1 MSEIFYSQVDSALQE
16 ELNARGRAGKSD
28 RSTEALNFMLGKI
41 ANVELVA
48 YENESRTTAL
58 NKLGG
63 SNVRSGEYLP
73 TGTEANPGFLDDRR
87 VTIEKSSWVTD
98 TVTGEINVDTTTDE
112 LVNSTKRIPPY
123 ITSADINIG
132 DHSMGLLNKA
142 TININIP
149 NPQRDLNFF
158 ESVWLRPGRHVT
170 INIAHPESAVITQGS
185 LSGSL
190 PSTEKI
196 KKLNPNITDSEI
208 RNFKKMNQ
216 YEFYGLITNFSFV
229 YNEDTSVSATIN
241 LTGTSNVYT
250 DVSLFMSPSK
260 RNRNEIEINT
270 ISNSTAE
277 TNTFTTAFGNEFDIV
292 IDPGPP
298 PPVPIVDLVDESS
311 ELRQPNPIFDE
322 LEAEVNKEILA
333 VRLQETTLTNQIA
346 VKKSD
351 SDYNWLIDGKPYMSG
366 SVESETYITLS
377 WLVDYMNRVIIDKRK
392 KASTPESGTDTFTDL
407 IKIICT
413 EQEDLC
419 TSNYYSEITS
429 ANPSTIFLFSENKK
443 LNTYGDLVW
452 YDEIKNAPTFQ
463 VGDNAYP
470 SRIFINLQYIFDI
483 IQSLS
488 ADPKT
493 FNVNSFFKEIS
504 YGISVNTGRAINLS
518 LITHPVIDNVLLF
531 YDSNRVKIKQ
541 NPQVTEY
548 PIPMFANDPNGTI
561 VRKFTFNAKIPD
573 SVKNLSYVLN
583 QDPEEISELDV
594 APYMNFM
601 YNSANVVRTT
611 DNRGNV
617 IEQQNPQA
625 RALLDKLKQQY
636 REKYTTFLN
645 DLNKSKI
652 EFGKNPTSTQR
663 IAELRQSLTKYI
675 QYPTPILTE
684 TNQLTAPMYPFDV
697 ELTIDGINGFRYGD
711 VLQFPGLPERY
722 RRNSVFSIISI
733 THIISNSG
741 EWTTKLKCIMRPKFE

>member
-63 SNVRSGEYLP
+63 ANVRSGEYLP
-73 TGTEANPGFLDDRR
+73 TGTETNPGFLDDRR

-98 TVTGEINVDTTTDE
+98 TVTGEINVDTTTDK

-260 RNRNEIEINT
+260 RNRNEIEIDIKTSSLFDTTTET
-270 ISNSTAE
+270 INGE
-277 TNTFTTAFGNEFDIV
+277 EFVFNFT
-292 IDPGPP
+292 PP
-298 PPVPIVDLVDESS
+298 APVPPAENENAEITRTPLPLFDDLES
-311 ELRQPNPIFDE
+311 
-322 LEAEVNKEILA
+322 EVKKEINL
-333 VRLQETTLTNQIA
+333 VRANDTLIPATFSNQIA

-504 YGISVNTGRAINLS
+504 YGISVNTGHAINLS

-541 NPQVTEY
+541 NAQVTEY

-733 THIISNSG
+733 THTISNSG